1 MIWVYATIA
10 IGAAVILAWVIIDYL
25 NVVAILRPLVNNAQ
39 SEIGQSEESFKVEN
53 CTIELVEKEIG
64 ELKADIAVLEGKVE
78 TTKASI
84 GDFNLKKQR
93 RAPTSQKL
101 D

>member
-1 MIWVYATIA
+1 MIWVYVTIA

-25 NVVAILRPLVNNAQ
+25 NVVAILRPLVDNTQ

-53 CTIELVEKEIG
+53 CTIEMVEREIG
-64 ELKADIAVLEGKVE
+64 ELKAEITVLEGKVE
-78 TTKASI
+78 TAKTSI
-84 GDFNLKKQR
+84 DDFNLKKQR